1 MKSYHHGQESGEK
14 DSKLILVHVQFV
26 VIVVQSPSRVRLFVT
41 PGTSAH
47 QAFQSF
53 TISQNSLKLMSIESV
68 MPSNHLILCYPLLLL
83 PSIFPSIRV
92 FSSESTLCIRWPKY
106 WSFSF
111 TSVLPMNFQGWF
123 PNQDWLVWSPC
134 CPRDSQESSATPQF
148 KTINSSKLSL
158 LYDTAFISTHDY
170 WKTHSFD
177 YVDLCLQS
185 DVSAF

>member
-1 MKSYHHGQESGEK
+1 MKPYHHGQQSGEK
-14 DSKLILVHVQFV
+14 DSKLILVHVQLI
-26 VIVVQSPSRVRLFVT
+26 VIVVQSLSRVWLFVT

-53 TISQNSLKLMSIESV
+53 TVSQNSLKLMSIESV
-68 MPSNHLILCYPLLLL
+68 MPSNHLILCFLLLL
-83 PSIFPSIRV
+83 MPSIFPSRKDFRV
-92 FSSESTLCIRWPKY
+92 FSSESALCIRWPKY

-134 CPRDSQESSATPQF
+134 CPRDSQESYPTPQF
-148 KTINSSKLSL
+148 KSINSSELSL
-158 LYDTAFISTHDY
+158 LYGPALTFIHDY

-177 YVDLCLQS
+177 YVDFCL
-185 DVSAF
+185 